1 MSAKAQVNVLNQ
13 WFPKAS
19 SPLVIAGPCSAE
31 SEKQVL
37 EIATQLAKNPKVAA
51 FRAGVWKPR
60 TRPGSFEGI
69 GEVALNWL
77 NKAKAETGLPI
88 AVEVANAHHVEA
100 ALRAGVD
107 IMWIGARTT
116 VNPFFVQEI
125 AEALAGTQ
133 QKVLVKNPIHPELG
147 LWLGALERLDKAGL
161 ENLAAVHRGFFST
174 QSSPFRNEPKWE
186 LSFELRAEAPHV
198 PILADPSH
206 IAGNRNLIQEVS
218 QTALDLNLDGLMIE
232 THNDPDKA
240 LSDAAQQITPQTL
253 FEILNNIEL
262 KKEEIHNDQASK
274 LISDIREKIDH
285 LDRAILDKIATRN
298 DLVREIAKVK
308 FNEKITI
315 FQLNRW
321 FQILEDR
328 TQWGAQQNIEQE
340 FIQELFQVIHK
351 HSVGLQ
357 TAMNKEK

>member
-13 WFPKAS
+13 WFPKAA

-31 SEKQVL
+31 SEKQIL
-37 EIATQLAKNPKVAA
+37 EIARKLAENPKIAA
-51 FRAGVWKPR
+51 LRAGVWKPR

-69 GEVALNWL
+69 GEIALDWL
-77 NKAKAETGLPI
+77 VKAKLETGLPI

-100 ALRAGVD
+100 SLKAGVD

-147 LWLGALERLDKAGL
+147 LWLGALERLDKVGL
-161 ENLAAVHRGFFST
+161 DHLAAVHRGFFST

-186 LSFELRAEAPHV
+186 LSFELRAEAPDI

-232 THNDPDKA
+232 THNHPDSA
-240 LSDAAQQITPQTL
+240 LSDAAQQITPETL

-262 KKEEIHNDQASK
+262 KKEEIQNDQASK
-274 LISDIREKIDH
+274 LILEIRDKIDS
-285 LDRAILDKIATRN
+285 LDKSILDKIASRN
-298 DLVREIAKVK
+298 DLVREIAEIKHR
-308 FNEKITI
+308 EKITI

-321 FQILEDR
+321 FQILSDR
-328 TQWGAQQNIEQE
+328 TDWGAEQKIEQE
-340 FIQELFQVIHK
+340 FIQDLFQVIHK

-357 TAMNKEK
+357 TAMNKGK